1 MLNVNGIGHQVR
13 FGYNTT
19 SEQLKQ
25 KIALASESQ
34 TTSAPASAQLSEAP
48 KKSHKVLYTILGL
61 AVATA
66 AIVVAGKYEK
76 LSKLSKIGESAQ
88 EYYKKA
94 AEYVT
99 TKATAALEATKG
111 AYNTAKDSVVKHF
124 SKKEVA

>member
-1 MLNVNGIGHQVR
+1 MLNVNRIGNQVSFR
-13 FGYNTT
+13 ALSSADLNQKYQASPTAAT
-19 SEQLKQ
+19 SETQ
-25 KIALASESQ
+25 ATETA
-34 TTSAPASAQLSEAP
+34 AP

-61 AVATA
+61 AA
-66 AIVVAGKYEK
+66 AAAAVITAGKYGK
-76 LSKLSKIGESAQ
+76 LSKLPKIGESAQ

-111 AYNTAKDSVVKHF
+111 AYNTAKDSVVKLF